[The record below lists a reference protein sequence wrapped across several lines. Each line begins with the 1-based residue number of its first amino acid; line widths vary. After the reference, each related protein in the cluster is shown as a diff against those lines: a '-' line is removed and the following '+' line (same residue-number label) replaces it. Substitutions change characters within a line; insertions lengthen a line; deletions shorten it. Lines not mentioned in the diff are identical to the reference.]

1 MCDNNGRL
9 YNFFMNTLTIE
20 LSVEQFEKLE
30 QLAEQYR
37 VAPEALVRYSVEELL
52 TRPQEEFERALTFV
66 LQKNAELYQQ
76 LA

>member
-1 MCDNNGRL
+1 
-9 YNFFMNTLTIE
+9 MNTLTIE

-52 TRPQEEFERALTFV
+52 ARPQEEFERALTYV